1 LVALLVLFD
10 FHARRFHDQGSFGHE
25 NFAGKDGELLL
36 VVVFE
41 RIGLNVHGFVS
52 IRFFGESTLSRN
64 SGECEEQCDE
74 LDFHKGANLA

>member
-1 LVALLVLFD
+1 LFD
-10 FHARRFHDQGSFGHE
+10 FHASRFQDQGALGHE
-25 NFAGKDGELLL
+25 YFASEEGELLL

-64 SGECEEQCDE
+64 SGEREEQCDE